1 MLEQIVAFSTL
12 IIYESYVYVAL
23 KGATFRSHP
32 IASITGGATDGNNS
46 FNNSASTC

>member
-1 MLEQIVAFSTL
+1 MLEHFIAFLTL

-46 FNNSASTC
+46 FNDSTSTC